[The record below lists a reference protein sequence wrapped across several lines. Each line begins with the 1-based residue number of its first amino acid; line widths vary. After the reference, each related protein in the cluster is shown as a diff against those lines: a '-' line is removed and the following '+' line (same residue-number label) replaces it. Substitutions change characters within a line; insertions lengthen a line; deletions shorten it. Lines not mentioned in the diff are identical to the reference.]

1 MDITTRDLEQ
11 RGHAYSTLG
20 FVEARVAPTDT
31 SEGGQGWYIHG
42 EEQKSDL
49 GTPTEVEYIKGLL
62 HSPLDQWKERVP
74 LPTIRQEQS
83 PHYSIG
89 IYSSAPFSTWP
100 YGRIAI
106 LDKRSHDIDAVEA
119 SLRKIADLP
128 PNWDSYSAP
137 RIASHVIDEAR
148 SILLCVAALGLP
160 QPWVAPGA
168 DGGIGIQ
175 WDSEVAEL
183 YIDIVP
189 GEPTSYLL
197 TLNVGSSK
205 EVEVDEP
212 LTLTNLSRILTQFAE
227 AIR

>member
-1 MDITTRDLEQ
+1 MEQ
-11 RGHAYSTLG
+11 RGNAYPILG
-20 FVEARVAPTDT
+20 FIETRVAPTDT
-31 SEGGQGWYIHG
+31 LESGQWGVVHSEG
-42 EEQKSDL
+42 QKTDL
-49 GTPTEVEYIKGLL
+49 GMSIESGYLNLL
-62 HSPLDQWKERVP
+62 LGKLLPQWKALVS
-74 LPTIRQEQS
+74 LPTYGQELY
-83 PHYSIG
+83 PRHSIG
-89 IYSSAPFSTWP
+89 IEPAAPFEAWP
-100 YGRIAI
+100 LGYTTMP
-106 LDKRSHDIDAVEA
+106 DKRSHDIEAVEA

-128 PNWDSYSAP
+128 SCWDSYSAP
-137 RIASHVIDEAR
+137 RIVSSVVDEAR
-148 SILLCVAALGLP
+148 SILLCVVGLGLP

-212 LTLTNLSRILTQFAE
+212 LTLTNLSRVLTQFAE
-227 AIR
+227 AIH